1 MTHSLAFMTQPLV
14 LATHSCVF
22 MTLEVSVYPL
32 VPLSYLPAPH
42 GYTKPHGAPQLPL
55 VIQTSHPDFYSPI
68 NSLFSVLKASF
79 STTLFLWPP
88 RAEKEVVLEHQK
100 YSSEGRHQKN
110 NPIGPYLTK
119 IASLQQLRAK
129 SLHPRG
135 ALRVKSHPYPLSP
148 PLTVS
153 SPSFL

>member
-1 MTHSLAFMTQPLV
+1 MTKPLV
-14 LATHSCVF
+14 LATHSCAF

-55 VIQTSHPDFYSPI
+55 VIQTSHPNFYSPI
-68 NSLFSVLKASF
+68 NSLFFSVLKASF

-88 RAEKEVVLEHQK
+88 HAEKEVVVEHQK

-119 IASLQQLRAK
+119 IASSQQLRAK
-129 SLHPRG
+129 SLHPRA
-135 ALRVKSHPYPLSP
+135 ALRVKSHPYPLIP

-153 SPSFL
+153 SPPSFL